1 MSDAR
6 DNAGRF
12 RAGQT
17 GNAKGRPKKVT
28 SLDTILKRAANE
40 KVSVT
45 EKGRR
50 KKKTKIEVAATQ
62 LMNQGAGGD
71 QRAIKM
77 TFDHMRKME
86 ERDAS
91 AAARAPVMTRSDHEI
106 AALLVERIRR
116 ALIEGAAHEEP

>member
-1 MSDAR
+1 MSGAR
-6 DNAGRF
+6 DTAGRF

-17 GNAKGRPKKVT
+17 GNANGRPKKET

-40 KVSVT
+40 KVAVT
-45 EKGRR
+45 EKGQR
-50 KKKTKIEVAATQ
+50 KKKTKLEVAATQ

-77 TFDHMRKME
+77 TFDHVRKME

-91 AAARAPVMTRSDHEI
+91 AVARAPVMTRSDHEI

-116 ALIEGAAHEEP
+116 ALIKGGSHGEA